1 MNDNFLKDTATVFT
15 IHNIGYQGLF
25 PASDLPL
32 TNFGW
37 DLFTPEGIEFY
48 GKINFLKAGLI
59 SAEILNT
66 VSYTYSRE
74 ILTRE
79 YGFGLEG
86 VLKRRIADLY
96 GIING
101 IDYQEWNPSEDRFI
115 PANYAQS
122 DLRGK
127 NICRLELFESL
138 FNFSKRLSMK
148 IPLIGMVGRLFDQ
161 KGIDLIINSIEELMT
176 FDTALIILGKGDEIF
191 QRKLME
197 ISRKFKEKVSVTIG
211 YNEQFAHKI
220 YAGIDFFLMPSKY
233 EPCGLGQ
240 LIALRY
246 GSIPIARKTGGLA
259 DTIEDYN
266 PLSQKGTGF
275 LFDDYTPSALLCAVK
290 RAFCI
295 FKKKDKFKKIIIN
308 GMKKDFSW
316 KKSAEKYIE
325 LYNLA
330 LEKKRVTH

>member
-1 MNDNFLKDTATVFT
+1 MVHLKEILKIMHRDLFFFSRGILEACKSLGFRPDIIHCNDWQTGLVPLYLKTLYMNDNFFRDTATLFT

-25 PASDLPL
+25 PASDLTL

-48 GKINFLKAGLI
+48 GRINFLKAGLI

-74 ILTRE
+74 ILTQE

-101 IDYQEWNPSEDRFI
+101 IDYQEWNPSDDRFI
-115 PANYAQS
+115 PASYTQS

-127 NICRLELFESL
+127 NICKLELFKSL

-148 IPLIGMVGRLFDQ
+148 IPLIGVVGRLSDQ
-161 KGIDLIINSIEELMT
+161 KGIELIINSIEELMT

-191 QRKLME
+191 QRKLIE

-211 YNEQFAHKI
+211 YNEQLAHKI
-220 YAGIDFFLMPSKY
+220 YAGIDFFFN
-233 EPCGLGQ
+233 
-240 LIALRY
+240 A
-246 GSIPIARKTGGLA
+246 
-259 DTIEDYN
+259 IE
-266 PLSQKGTGF
+266 
-275 LFDDYTPSALLCAVK
+275 
-290 RAFCI
+290 I
-295 FKKKDKFKKIIIN
+295 
-308 GMKKDFSW
+308 
-316 KKSAEKYIE
+316 
-325 LYNLA
+325 
-330 LEKKRVTH
+330 